1 MKKKRINSLQRE
13 HVTWMPMTDMLSST
27 LMITFLFIAVST
39 ILRAMNA
46 KPPIIRLEDT
56 QDYRFKT
63 GSFTVNKNFTNSLIK
78 QAIPKIENTI
88 NCYGIDTIEI
98 IGHTDGRPG
107 AAGGNIDIT
116 LADGF
121 KTKDMSQII
130 PGSNMDLGFLRA
142 MAVQNKIED
151 ILSSKGVG
159 NIGFRVFSAGSTIDA
174 NGNFSPAK
182 NKDEKSRRRIEI
194 RFVRR
199 SDTPF
204 IPKCT

>member
-1 MKKKRINSLQRE
+1 
-13 HVTWMPMTDMLSST
+13 
-27 LMITFLFIAVST
+27 
-39 ILRAMNA
+39 MNA

-63 GSFTVNKNFTNSLIK
+63 GSFTVSENFTNSLIK

-88 NCYGIDTIEI
+88 TCYGIDTIEI

-130 PGSNMDLGFLRA
+130 PGSRC
-142 MAVQNKIED
+142 V
-151 ILSSKGVG
+151 
-159 NIGFRVFSAGSTIDA
+159 
-174 NGNFSPAK
+174 P
-182 NKDEKSRRRIEI
+182 
-194 RFVRR
+194 R
-199 SDTPF
+199 SWLLAH
-204 IPKCT
+204 